1 MCLLRRYR
9 MWNLEHL
16 YVCLNFFMPPWR
28 HLCLRA
34 GNLSDILS
42 ASTQHDFFCSLFS
55 PSSTA
60 SYQCTRGVMHTT
72 RQNHVTL
79 CAVGLALTVAR
90 CLNAGTGSNPGQ
102 EHIFFILVGGG
113 GGGHLNAC
121 SLSITRSM
129 QFLFC
134 GSQICVFIDL
144 L

>member
-1 MCLLRRYR
+1 MCLLRTYR

-34 GNLSDILS
+34 GNLSYILS

-60 SYQCTRGVMHTT
+60 SYQCTRGVMHTPVKIML
-72 RQNHVTL
+72 RFVQWVL
-79 CAVGLALTVAR
+79 CSRFSTHCIAR
-90 CLNAGTGSNPGQ
+90 CLSAGTGSNPGQ
-102 EHIFFILVGGG
+102 EHIFFNLVGG

-121 SLSITRSM
+121 SLINYKS
-129 QFLFC
+129 
-134 GSQICVFIDL
+134 
-144 L
+144 